1 MEKRVIVILGPTCS
15 NKTSLSLCLAKA
27 LNTEIISADSRQIFK
42 YLTIGTAKPTVDEL
56 SITKHHFIDLLK
68 PTEEFNVSKFEI
80 EALKVIDELHK
91 KNKIPIVVGG
101 SGLYIKAI
109 VEGLWNDVDTDKKFR
124 EKLLK
129 EKEEFGNQFLFD
141 KLMEIDSKS
150 AETMLPQNWKRV
162 IRALEVFHLTGK
174 SILEFHQEHK
184 RESDLEFHQFGLKWK
199 REVLYQNIEARVDKM
214 ITAGLVDEVKSIL
227 ELGYSQTL
235 NSLNTVGYKE
245 IIAHLNGEYNLERA
259 IELIKRNTRR
269 FAKRQ
274 MTWFRKD
281 ENIKWFE
288 IKDGSE
294 INRIGESI
302 VLELNMDYEIF

>member
-15 NKTSLSLCLAKA
+15 GKTSLSLLIAKT
-27 LNTEIISADSRQIFK
+27 LKSEIISADSRQIYK
-42 YLTIGTAKPTVDEL
+42 QLTIGTAKPTSDEL
-56 SITKHHFIDLLK
+56 SIAKHHFIDSLE

-80 EALKVIDELHK
+80 EALKIIDELHNQ
-91 KNKIPIVVGG
+91 NKIPIVVGG

-109 VEGLWNDVDTDKKFR
+109 VEGLWNDVDTDKDFR

-129 EKEEFGNQFLFD
+129 EKEEFGNQFIYD
-141 KLMEIDSKS
+141 KLVKVDSKS
-150 AETMLPQNWKRV
+150 AATMLPQNWKRV

-174 SILEFHQEHK
+174 SIIEFHNEHK
-184 RESDLEFHQFGLKWK
+184 RKSDIEFIQFGLKWE
-199 REVLYQNIEARVDKM
+199 REVLYKNIEARVDEM
-214 ITAGLVDEVKSIL
+214 ISAGLVDEVKSIL
-227 ELGYSQTL
+227 DSGYSQTL

-245 IIAHLNGEYNLERA
+245 IIAYLNDEYNLERA

-281 ENIKWFE
+281 KDIKWFDIE
-288 IKDGSE
+288 NEEQISE
-294 INRIGESI
+294 IAKSI
-302 VLELNMDYEIF
+302 ISNLENS

>member
-1 MEKRVIVILGPTCS
+1 MAE
-15 NKTSLSLCLAKA
+15 SLKS
-27 LNTEIISADSRQIFK
+27 EIISADSRQV
-42 YLTIGTAKPTVDEL
+42 YQVLSIGTAKPSSEEL
-56 SITKHHFIDLLK
+56 RIAKHHFVDSLN

-80 EALKVIDELHK
+80 EVLKIIDELHQQ
-91 KNKIPIVVGG
+91 NKIPIVVGG

-109 VEGLWNDVDTDKKFR
+109 VEGLWNDVDTDKAFR
-124 EKLLK
+124 EQLLK
-129 EKEEFGNQFLFD
+129 EKEEFGNQFIYD
-141 KLMEIDSKS
+141 KLVEVDSKS
-150 AETMLPQNWKRV
+150 AGTMLPQNWKRV

-184 RESDLEFHQFGLKWK
+184 RESDLEFHQFGLNWK
-199 REVLYQNIEARVDKM
+199 REVLYKNIETRVDEM
-214 ITAGLVDEVKSIL
+214 ISAGLVEEVKSIL
-227 ELGYSQTL
+227 ESGYSQEL

-281 ENIKWFE
+281 KSIKWFNVE
-288 IKDGSE
+288 DVSE
-294 INRIGESI
+294 IEGVGKSI
-302 VLELNMDYEIF
+302 FLKLQM

>member
-15 NKTSLSLCLAKA
+15 GKTSLSLKLSESLKS
-27 LNTEIISADSRQIFK
+27 EIISADSRQV
-42 YLTIGTAKPTVDEL
+42 YQVLSIGTAKPTLKEL
-56 SITKHHFIDLLK
+56 SITKHHFVDTLK
-68 PTEEFNVSKFEI
+68 PTEEFNVSTFEI
-80 EALKVIDELHK
+80 EALKIIDELHK

-109 VEGLWNDVDTDKKFR
+109 VEGLWNDVDTDIVFR

-129 EKEEFGNQFLFD
+129 EKEEFGNQFLYD
-141 KLMEIDSKS
+141 RLVEVDSFS

-174 SILEFHQEHK
+174 SISKFHQEHK
-184 RESDLEFHQFGLKWK
+184 RVSDLEFHQFGLKWS
-199 REVLYQNIEARVDKM
+199 REVLYQNIEARVDEM
-214 ITAGLVDEVKSIL
+214 ITAGLVDEVKNIL
-227 ELGYSQTL
+227 ELGYSQKL

-245 IIAHLNGEYNLERA
+245 IIAHLNDEYNLERA
-259 IELIKRNTRR
+259 VELIKRNTRR

-281 ENIKWFE
+281 DSIEWYDIV
-288 IKDGSE
+288 DGSE
-294 INRIGESI
+294 IDEIVKSIISKIKYINRK
-302 VLELNMDYEIF
+302 

>member
-15 NKTSLSLCLAKA
+15 GKTSLSLMLAESLKS
-27 LNTEIISADSRQIFK
+27 EIISADSRQVYQDLF
-42 YLTIGTAKPTVDEL
+42 IGTAKPTSSEL
-56 SITKHHFIDLLK
+56 LIAKHHFVDAIN
-68 PTEEFNVSKFEI
+68 PAEEFNVSKFEI
-80 EALKVIDELHK
+80 EALKIIDELHLQ
-91 KNKIPIVVGG
+91 NKIPIVVGG

-109 VEGLWNDVDTDKKFR
+109 VEGLWNDVDTDKVFR
-124 EKLLK
+124 ENLLI
-129 EKEEFGNQFLFD
+129 EKEEFGNQFLYD
-141 KLMEIDSKS
+141 KLVKVDSKS

-174 SILEFHQEHK
+174 SILEFQREHK
-184 RESDLEFHQFGLKWK
+184 RESDLEFHQFGLNWK
-199 REVLYQNIEARVDKM
+199 REVLYNNIEDRVDEM

-227 ELGYSQTL
+227 ELGHSEKL

-245 IIAHLNGEYNLERA
+245 IIAYINGEYNLERA

-281 ENIKWFE
+281 ESIKWFE
-288 IKDGSE
+288 INNKDE
-294 INRIGESI
+294 IIGICETI
-302 VLELNMDYEIF
+302 LRKNLKVGGEK